1 MDITD
6 PQYKTADGAA
16 LRMWR
21 DTAQNKYQSE
31 THGRPLFDDVIFCEV
46 ITPGSRD
53 STPVFELERVFCAEA
68 GLSPKRGIKYAE
80 YEQFIESFKRG
91 EDDIN
96 LAGTPLKQ
104 WPEMTRSMA
113 ATLKAMNVFTLEA
126 LSVLPDQKLS
136 QVGPDGRTWREKA
149 KAFLETSKD
158 GAYATQLAA
167 MNERLQA
174 DLGAALE
181 REKALAERVT
191 ALENAS
197 KGGKPGKA
205 ATTPPPIDPA
215 SPPPVVENPVA
226 PVAAEDETLQLA
238 GDTPKEL
245 PII

>member
-21 DTAQNKYQSE
+21 DTAQNKFQSE
-31 THGRPLFDDVIFCEV
+31 LHGRPLFDEVIFCEV

-53 STPVFELERVFCAEA
+53 STPVFELERVFCTEA
-68 GLSPKRGIKYAE
+68 ALPPKRGIKYVE
-80 YEQFIESFKRG
+80 YEQFIDSFKRG
-91 EDDIN
+91 ENDIN

-113 ATLKAMNVFTLEA
+113 STLKAMNVFTLEA

-136 QVGPDGRTWREKA
+136 QVGPDGRAWREKA

-167 MNERLQA
+167 MNERLQS
-174 DLGAALE
+174 DLGASLE
-181 REKALAERVT
+181 REKALAERIT

-205 ATTPPPIDPA
+205 ATSVDTPAPPP
-215 SPPPVVENPVA
+215 SPNPVA
-226 PVAAEDETLQLA
+226 PVAAEGEVLQPA
-238 GDTPKEL
+238 GDAPKEL